1 MSVTID
7 QQRQRVESEMT
18 KIIDDLDRT
27 VLRKMQASQK
37 WVLKSSSCIVKCFMY
52 VNRRVCVCDITR
64 YWTEKWQRFRAN
76 IESYI
81 IF

>member
-37 WVLKSSSCIVKCFMY
+37 
-52 VNRRVCVCDITR
+52 
-64 YWTEKWQRFRAN
+64 
-76 IESYI
+76 
-81 IF
+81 